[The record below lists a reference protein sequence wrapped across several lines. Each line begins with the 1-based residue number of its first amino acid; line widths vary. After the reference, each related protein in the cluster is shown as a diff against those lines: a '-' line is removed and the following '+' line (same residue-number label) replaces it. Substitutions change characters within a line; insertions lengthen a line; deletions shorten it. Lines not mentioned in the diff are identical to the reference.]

1 MNLTTILNILDRALR
16 LSGLTGQIVKLVR
29 SNVATVIKNAEAN
42 AGKNLGDMTDDELAA
57 LLEKDTLTPDELIGY
72 ID

>member
-42 AGKNLGDMTDDELAA
+42 AGKNLGDMTDDELVA